1 MARMKRMGKRKGHGR
16 KMGGATHMRG
26 GIHTQMNT
34 PFMAGKGK
42 RGRKRGKKR

>member
-16 KMGGATHMRG
+16 KMGGATHMAG
-26 GIHTQMNT
+26 GIHTQMGN
-34 PFMAGKGK
+34 PFMAKGK